1 MHKCNQVGVDTPGV
15 YFVDKE
21 GRRLYIEYIHGEKI
35 KALLWKGI
43 SEEGILKI
51 RSLLMYQNLLH

>member
-1 MHKCNQVGVDTPGV
+1 MHKCNTVGVDTPGV

-21 GRRLYIEYIHGEKI
+21 GRRLYVEFIEGEKV

-43 SEEGILKI
+43 SEDGNLEHKI
-51 RSLLMYQNLLH
+51 HRINTN

>member
-1 MHKCNQVGVDTPGV
+1 MLKCSQVGVDTPGV

-21 GRRLYIEYIHGEKI
+21 GRRLYVEFVEGEKI

-43 SEEGILKI
+43 SEEGITS
-51 RSLLMYQNLLH
+51 SLVMFI